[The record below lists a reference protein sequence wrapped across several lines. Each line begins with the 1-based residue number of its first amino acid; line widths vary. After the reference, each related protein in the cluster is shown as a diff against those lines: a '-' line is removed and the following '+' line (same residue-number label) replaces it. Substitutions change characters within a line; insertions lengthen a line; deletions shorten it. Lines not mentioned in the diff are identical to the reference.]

1 MAEGGLPRLSG
12 VANSCEV
19 ADFADLEERMAWLS
33 ARATSRSDLAMLSAM
48 EATLSEGYVRAL
60 MAEGRIKQLDERLQ
74 QLMEGQEPAD
84 AEKIRSV
91 ARERQQIARG
101 VERLRA
107 RLAVMR
113 DGFVALRV
121 AR

>member
-1 MAEGGLPRLSG
+1 MG
-12 VANSCEV
+12 
-19 ADFADLEERMAWLS
+19 DFADLEARIEWLS
-33 ARATSRSDLAMLSAM
+33 AQAASRSYDGMLSDM

-60 MAEGRIKQLDERLQ
+60 MAERRMKQLDQRLQ
-74 QLMEGQEPAD
+74 KLMEGREPAD
-84 AEKIRSV
+84 MEQIRSV
-91 ARERQQIARG
+91 ARERQQIARR

-113 DGFVALRV
+113 DGFAALRV